1 MSEEK
6 NKFLWCWKLLHFL
19 QGLLGKNIL
28 LFLKWKAKVKAL
40 LFRGKGT
47 FNFHCLQL
55 RKESPWAVVGQGSV
69 DSGQAGMGSSA
80 HSHPAKQSQP
90 RGAAG
95 AAPAPQAVSLQAV
108 ASSVHLI
115 KCSHSSSEVLIC
127 VSALLLRKA
136 EAASLVA
143 FCYRKEKKTATPLQH
158 RHDSKCWSF
167 QDTGFSHH
175 E

>member
-1 MSEEK
+1 MLKTPTFSAGFSGE
-6 NKFLWCWKLLHFL
+6 
-19 QGLLGKNIL
+19 LGKNIL
-28 LFLKWKAKVKAL
+28 LFLKWKAKVK
-40 LFRGKGT
+40 
-47 FNFHCLQL
+47 HCFLEEKEHFISTVCALQL
-55 RKESPWAVVGQGSV
+55 RKETPWAVVGQGSV
-69 DSGQAGMGSSA
+69 ESGQAGMGSSA

-95 AAPAPQAVSLQAV
+95 AAPSPQAGSLQAV

-127 VSALLLRKA
+127 VSALLLRKG

-143 FCYRKEKKTATPLQH
+143 FCYRKEKKTVTPLQH